1 MVRIGVIGAGRV
13 AQIAHLATFS
23 QVPGATLAALADLR
37 PELATLV
44 AARWNIPLVYADH
57 RELLADPE
65 VDAVVVVVQRS
76 QTAAIVADALRAG
89 KHVLSEKPMALSTA
103 DAMQLVELARARG
116 LVYAVGYMKR
126 HDRGIAIAREKILGW
141 RASRAMGELLVI
153 KADHDG
159 GDDRA
164 GSDWLMTPET
174 RTDLG
179 FTVTSAVGDA
189 TPKSPFDRF
198 LNVFSHTT
206 NLVRYVTGG
215 PLELTLAEQT
225 PKRAVVGGPGADAA
239 PFLGSLTERE
249 TTGWHERIR
258 VLFEGVVVSI
268 DAPPPF
274 DRAACATI
282 RASFNDAANSLEDWS
297 LPGWAF
303 ARQAEAFVR
312 DVACGTEP
320 LAPGR
325 DSVADVALG
334 EAFWRLSKPQ
344 LA

>member
-23 QVPGATLAALADLR
+23 QLPGATITALADLR

-44 AARWNIPLVYADH
+44 AQRWNIPRVYADH
-57 RELLADPE
+57 RELLADPN

-76 QTAAIVADALRAG
+76 QTAAIVAAALRAG

-103 DAMQLVELARARG
+103 DATRLVEIAGAQN
-116 LVYAVGYMKR
+116 LVYAIGYMKR
-126 HDRGIAIAREKILGW
+126 HDRGVAIAREKIMGW
-141 RASRAMGELLVI
+141 RASGAMGELLVI

-159 GDDRA
+159 GDDCA
-164 GSDWLMTPET
+164 GSDWLMTPEA

-179 FTVTSAVGDA
+179 FTVTAAVGDA
-189 TPKSPFDRF
+189 TSKSAFDRF

-215 PLELTLAEQT
+215 PLAFTLAEQT
-225 PKRAVVGGPGADAA
+225 ADRAVVGGPGADAA
-239 PFLGSLTERE
+239 PFLGSLTENH

-258 VLFEGVVVSI
+258 VLFEGVVISI

-274 DRAACATI
+274 DRTASATI
-282 RASFNDAANSLEDWS
+282 RASFNDSANSLEDWS

-303 ARQAEAFVR
+303 ARQAEAFVH
-312 DVACGTEP
+312 DVAHGAEP
-320 LAPGR
+320 LAPGH
-325 DSVADVALG
+325 DSVADVVLG
-334 EAFWRLSKPQ
+334 EAFWRLSKP
-344 LA
+344 